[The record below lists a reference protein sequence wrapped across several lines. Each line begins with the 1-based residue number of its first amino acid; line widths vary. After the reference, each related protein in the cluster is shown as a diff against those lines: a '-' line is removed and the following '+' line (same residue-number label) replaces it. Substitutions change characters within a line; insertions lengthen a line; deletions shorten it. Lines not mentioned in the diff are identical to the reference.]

1 LIGEKAPGGPP
12 GMEEKFRSFLSG
24 VNSYDE
30 LEQKLRD
37 AYAEIV
43 KDSMS
48 STTGGQGG
56 SGGMDME
63 AMIKS
68 SVDGFLQSLGS
79 SWIAD
84 LQN

>member
-1 LIGEKAPGGPP
+1 
-12 GMEEKFRSFLSG
+12 MEEKFRSFLTSG
-24 VNSYDE
+24 TGIDSYDS
-30 LEQKLRD
+30 LVQKLRD
-37 AYAEIV
+37 AYAQMV
-43 KDSMS
+43 KDAMP

-68 SVDGFLQSLGS
+68 SVESFMQSLGS
-79 SWIAD
+79 SWQAD